1 MFGSLILSFATSFM
15 FIRKYFAIII
25 MGLGLSIWHVLWL
38 VKAAKRQADIRDEVN
53 GINAYTKAVEEV
65 DNMDDDGLI
74 DTLSSVRPA
83 HKTLHDTNQDTAD

>member
-1 MFGSLILSFATSFM
+1 M
-15 FIRKYFAIII
+15 
-25 MGLGLSIWHVLWL
+25 LWL
-38 VKAAKRQADIRDEVN
+38 VKSLKGPAPTRDEVD

-83 HKTLHDTNQDTAD
+83 HKTLHNTNQDTAD

>member
-1 MFGSLILSFATSFM
+1 MFGSLILRFATSFM
-15 FIRKYFAIII
+15 FIRKYFAITI
-25 MGLGLSIWHVLWL
+25 MFVGLGIWHILWL
-38 VKAAKRQADIRDEVN
+38 VKSLKGPAPTRDEVN

-83 HKTLHDTNQDTAD
+83 HKKLHDTNQDTAD